1 MARKYTKV
9 EQLTEIVKERHDQ
22 GETYGEIATT
32 LISTISSV
40 FHLKTVSLRL
50 KFEARPHNPMKFYD
64 SPLFSCLLLGEQSRV
79 RFAAAPLLFYTAIH
93 PDGIIAFVI

>member
-64 SPLFSCLLLGEQSRV
+64 SPLFSCLLLGEQSNSETTPFLHAILSIVGQV
-79 RFAAAPLLFYTAIH
+79 RQYT
-93 PDGIIAFVI
+93 PS

>member
-1 MARKYTKV
+1 
-9 EQLTEIVKERHDQ
+9 
-22 GETYGEIATT
+22 
-32 LISTISSV
+32 
-40 FHLKTVSLRL
+40 
-50 KFEARPHNPMKFYD
+50 MKFYD

>member
-40 FHLKTVSLRL
+40 FHLKTVSPRL
-50 KFEARPHNPMKFYD
+50 KSEARPRNPMKFYD
-64 SPLFSCLLLGEQSRV
+64 RLLFSCLLLGEQSKYGHRSHMSHMGLV
-79 RFAAAPLLFYTAIH
+79 MIQYFRL
-93 PDGIIAFVI
+93 